1 MKNLLRIS
9 AMVLIVFAVA
19 FLSTGC
25 SKSTK
30 TVIIESDIT
39 VPVTPPTEVLVPDQ
53 PAQPPPPP
61 PTPPPSSGTE
71 VLVPDEGDVIIP
83 K

>member
-9 AMVLIVFAVA
+9 ALVLIVFAVA
-19 FLSTGC
+19 FLSAGC
-25 SKSTK
+25 SKRTK
-30 TVIIESDIT
+30 TVIIESDVT
-39 VPVTPPTEVLVPDQ
+39 VPVTEPTEVIVGDPT
-53 PAQPPPPP
+53 PPPPP

-83 K
+83 Q

>member
-9 AMVLIVFAVA
+9 ALVLIVFAVA

-25 SKSTK
+25 SKRTK
-30 TVIIESDIT
+30 TVIIEREVT
-39 VPVTPPTEVLVPDQ
+39 EPVTPPREVIVGDPT
-53 PAQPPPPP
+53 PPPPP
-61 PTPPPSSGTE
+61 PPPPSSGSE

>member
-30 TVIIESDIT
+30 TVIIERDVT
-39 VPVTPPTEVLVPDQ
+39 VPVTGPTAVIQGDT
-53 PAQPPPPP
+53 PPPPP
-61 PTPPPSSGTE
+61 PPPPSSGAE